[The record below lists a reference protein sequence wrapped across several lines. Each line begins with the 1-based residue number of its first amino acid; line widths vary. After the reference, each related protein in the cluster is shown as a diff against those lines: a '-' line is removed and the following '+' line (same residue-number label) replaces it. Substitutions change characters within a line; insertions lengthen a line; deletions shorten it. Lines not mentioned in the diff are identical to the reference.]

1 MGTRMIWGAPA
12 AEATVQ
18 RQRRLTDGNC
28 WGMNVSVK
36 RDTKPQVFPSIR
48 SAHSGADGFAQHFGD
63 TFMHPSAI
71 RKPSL
76 RLIGGATALATSL
89 SLVACGGGGGGGPTA
104 TGGADATGGN
114 FDGEVKVGILHS
126 RSGTMAI
133 SENTVAEAEL
143 MAIDEINKAGG
154 VAIDGKKL
162 KIVPIEEDGASDWP
176 TFAEKSKKLIDQ
188 DKVAVVFGGWT
199 SASRKAMLPVYE
211 SKDAFLYYPIQY
223 EGQECSK
230 NIFYTGATPNQQAE
244 PAVEWLLK
252 NKGKDFFLVG
262 SDYVYPRTANTIMK
276 EQLKAQGGKLVGE
289 DYLPLGNT
297 EVAPIIAKIKQALP
311 NGGVIVNTLNGDSNV
326 AFFKQMKA
334 AGITPANGYAI
345 MSFSIAEE
353 EIAAIGPEYL
363 EGTYAAWNFFQS
375 LDTPASK
382 KFTADFKAKYGD
394 KRVTNDPAE
403 AAYTMVYLWKLGA
416 EKANSVDDNKVRE
429 AMVGVSF
436 DAPQGKVTVQPNHH
450 IEKLVLIGEVQ
461 KDGMFKILENKGF
474 VKPVAWNQFV
484 PETKGYTC
492 DHTQKRPDAGKFK
505 L

>member
-1 MGTRMIWGAPA
+1 M
-12 AEATVQ
+12 
-18 RQRRLTDGNC
+18 
-28 WGMNVSVK
+28 
-36 RDTKPQVFPSIR
+36 
-48 SAHSGADGFAQHFGD
+48 
-63 TFMHPSAI
+63 
-71 RKPSL
+71 RKTSL
-76 RLIGGATALATSL
+76 RLVGGATALATAL
-89 SLVACGGGGGGGPTA
+89 SLVACGGGDKASG
-104 TGGADATGGN
+104 D

-143 MAIDEINKAGG
+143 MAIDEINAKGG
-154 VAIDGKKL
+154 VNIGGKKL
-162 KIVPIEEDGASDWP
+162 KIVPVEEDGASDWP
-176 TFAEKSKKLIDQ
+176 TFAEKAKKLIDQ
-188 DKVAVVFGGWT
+188 DQVSVVFGGWT
-199 SASRKAMLPVYE
+199 SASRKAMLPVFE
-211 SKDAFLYYPIQY
+211 AKDHFLFYPIQY

-230 NIFYTGATPNQQAE
+230 NIFYSGAAPNQQAE
-244 PAVEWLLK
+244 PAVDWLLK

-276 EQLKAQGGKLVGE
+276 EQLKANGGKVVGE

-334 AGITPANGYAI
+334 AGITPANGYSI

-382 KFTADFKAKYGD
+382 EFTKNFKAKYGD
-394 KRVTNDPAE
+394 KRVTSDPAE
-403 AAYTMVYLWKLGA
+403 AAYMMVYLWAAAA
-416 EKANSVDDNKVRE
+416 EKAGSVDDNKVRE
-429 AMVGVSF
+429 ALVGVSF
-436 DAPQGKVTVQPNHH
+436 DAPEGKVTVQPNHH
-450 IEKLVLIGEVQ
+450 VEKRVLIGEVK
-461 KDGMFKILENKGF
+461 KDGMFKILEDKGF
-474 VKPVAWNQFV
+474 VKPVAWNQYV

-492 DHTQKRPDAGKFK
+492 DWTQNRPDAGKYK
-505 L
+505 M

>member
-1 MGTRMIWGAPA
+1 MIWGAPA
-12 AEATVQ
+12 AETTVQ
-18 RQRRLTDGNC
+18 GQRRLKDGNC
-28 WGMNVSVK
+28 RDMNVSVA
-36 RDTKPQVFPSIR
+36 RDTKLRVFPSIR
-48 SAHSGADGFAQHFGD
+48 SPHSGADGFAQHLGG

-104 TGGADATGGN
+104 SGGADATGGN

-143 MAIDEINKAGG
+143 MAIEEINKAGG

-311 NGGVIVNTLNGDSNV
+311 KGGVIVNTLNGDSNV

-382 KFTADFKAKYGD
+382 KFTADFKAKYGAQ
-394 KRVTNDPAE
+394 RVTNDPAE

>member
-1 MGTRMIWGAPA
+1 MTFPLKRK
-12 AEATVQ
+12 
-18 RQRRLTDGNC
+18 
-28 WGMNVSVK
+28 SVL
-36 RDTKPQVFPSIR
+36 PLL
-48 SAHSGADGFAQHFGD
+48 SGA
-63 TFMHPSAI
+63 
-71 RKPSL
+71 
-76 RLIGGATALATSL
+76 ALVATSI
-89 SLVACGGGGGGGPTA
+89 SLVACGGGEQAGGK
-104 TGGADATGGN
+104 

-143 MAIDEINKAGG
+143 MAIDEINAKGG
-154 VAIDGKKL
+154 ITIDGKKL
-162 KIVPIEEDGASDWP
+162 KIVPVEEDGASDWP
-176 TFAEKSKKLIDQ
+176 TFAEKAKKLIDQ
-188 DKVAVVFGGWT
+188 DQVAVVFGGWT
-199 SASRKAMLPVYE
+199 SASRKAMLPVFE
-211 SKDAFLYYPIQY
+211 AKDHFLFYPIQY

-230 NIFYTGATPNQQAE
+230 NIFYSGAAPNQQAE
-244 PAVEWLLK
+244 PAVDWLLK

-276 EQLKAQGGKLVGE
+276 EQLKASGGKVVGE

-311 NGGVIVNTLNGDSNV
+311 KGGVIVNTLNGDSNV

-334 AGITPANGYAI
+334 AGITPANGYSI

-382 KFTADFKAKYGD
+382 EFTKNFKAKYGD

-403 AAYTMVYLWKLGA
+403 AAYMMVYLWAAAA

-429 AMVGVSF
+429 SLIGVSF
-436 DAPQGKVTVQPNHH
+436 EAPEGKVTVMPNHH
-450 IEKLVLIGEVQ
+450 VEKRVLIGEVQ
-461 KDGMFKILENKGF
+461 KDGMFKILQDKGF
-474 VKPVAWNQFV
+474 VKPVAWNQYV

-492 DHTQKRPDAGKFK
+492 DWTQKRPDAGKFK
-505 L
+505 M

>member
-1 MGTRMIWGAPA
+1 MDPILMRKA
-12 AEATVQ
+12 VL
-18 RQRRLTDGNC
+18 R
-28 WGMNVSVK
+28 SV
-36 RDTKPQVFPSIR
+36 
-48 SAHSGADGFAQHFGD
+48 A
-63 TFMHPSAI
+63 
-71 RKPSL
+71 
-76 RLIGGATALATSL
+76 GATALAASL
-89 SLVACGGGGGGGPTA
+89 SLVACGGGEQVSG
-104 TGGADATGGN
+104 D

-143 MAIDEINKAGG
+143 MAIDEINAKGG
-154 VAIDGKKL
+154 ITVGGKKL
-162 KIVPIEEDGASDWP
+162 KIVPVEEDGASDWP
-176 TFAEKSKKLIDQ
+176 TFAEKAKKLIDQ
-188 DKVAVVFGGWT
+188 DQVSVVFGGWT
-199 SASRKAMLPVYE
+199 SASRKAMLPVFE
-211 SKDAFLYYPIQY
+211 AKDHFLFYPIQY

-230 NIFYTGATPNQQAE
+230 NIFYSGAAPNQQAE
-244 PAVEWLLK
+244 PAVDWLLK

-276 EQLKAQGGKLVGE
+276 EQLKASGGKVVGE

-311 NGGVIVNTLNGDSNV
+311 KGGVIVNTLNGDSNV

-334 AGITPANGYAI
+334 AGITPANGYSI

-363 EGTYAAWNFFQS
+363 EGTYAAWNYFQS

-382 KFTADFKAKYGD
+382 EFTKNFKAKYGE

-403 AAYTMVYLWKLGA
+403 AAYMMVYLWAAAA
-416 EKANSVDDNKVRE
+416 EKAGSVDDNEVRK
-429 AMVGVSF
+429 ALIGVSF
-436 DAPQGKVTVQPNHH
+436 DAPEGKVTVMPNHH
-450 IEKLVLIGEVQ
+450 VEKLVLIGEVQ

-474 VKPVAWNQFV
+474 VKPVAWNQYV

-492 DHTQKRPDAGKFK
+492 DWTQNRPDAGKYK
-505 L
+505 M

>member
-1 MGTRMIWGAPA
+1 MVPAPLQK
-12 AEATVQ
+12 TSF
-18 RQRRLTDGNC
+18 RLL
-28 WGMNVSVK
+28 S
-36 RDTKPQVFPSIR
+36 
-48 SAHSGADGFAQHFGD
+48 
-63 TFMHPSAI
+63 
-71 RKPSL
+71 
-76 RLIGGATALATSL
+76 GATALAASL
-89 SLVACGGGGGGGPTA
+89 SLVACGGEKKSE
-104 TGGADATGGN
+104 GGA

-154 VAIDGKKL
+154 VLVDGKHL
-162 KIVPIEEDGASDWP
+162 KIVPVEEDGASDWP

-199 SASRKAMLPVYE
+199 SASRKAMLPVFE
-211 SKDAFLYYPIQY
+211 AKDHFLFYPIQY

-230 NIFYTGATPNQQAE
+230 NIFYSGAAPNQQAE
-244 PAVEWLLK
+244 PAVQWLLK

-276 EQLKAQGGKLVGE
+276 EQLKAEGGKVVGE

-311 NGGVIVNTLNGDSNV
+311 KGGVIVNTLNGDSNV

-334 AGITPANGYAI
+334 AGITPANGYSI
-345 MSFSIAEE
+345 ISFSIAEE

-382 KFTADFKAKYGD
+382 KFTADFKAKYGE
-394 KRVTNDPAE
+394 KRVTSDPAE
-403 AAYTMVYLWKLGA
+403 AAYDMVYLWAKAA
-416 EKANSVDDNKVRE
+416 EKAKSVDDNKVRE
-429 AMVGVSF
+429 ALVGVSF
-436 DAPQGKVTVQPNHH
+436 DAPEGKVTVEPNHH
-450 IEKLVLIGEVQ
+450 LSKLVLIGEVQ
-461 KDGMFKILENKGF
+461 KDGMFKILENKGI

-492 DHTQKRPDAGKFK
+492 DWTQKRPDAGKFK
-505 L
+505 M

>member
-1 MGTRMIWGAPA
+1 MTFPLTRK
-12 AEATVQ
+12 
-18 RQRRLTDGNC
+18 
-28 WGMNVSVK
+28 SVL
-36 RDTKPQVFPSIR
+36 PLV
-48 SAHSGADGFAQHFGD
+48 
-63 TFMHPSAI
+63 
-71 RKPSL
+71 
-76 RLIGGATALATSL
+76 GGATLLATSL
-89 SLVACGGGGGGGPTA
+89 SLVACGGGDQAGGK
-104 TGGADATGGN
+104 

-143 MAIDEINKAGG
+143 MAIDEINAKGG
-154 VAIDGKKL
+154 ITIDGKKL
-162 KIVPIEEDGASDWP
+162 KIVPVEEDGASDWP
-176 TFAEKSKKLIDQ
+176 TFAEKAKKLIDQ
-188 DKVAVVFGGWT
+188 DQVSVVFGGWT
-199 SASRKAMLPVYE
+199 SASRKAMLPVFE
-211 SKDAFLYYPIQY
+211 AKDHFLFYPIQY

-230 NIFYTGATPNQQAE
+230 NIFYSGAAPNQQAE
-244 PAVEWLLK
+244 PAVDWLLK

-276 EQLKAQGGKLVGE
+276 EQLKASGGKVVGE

-311 NGGVIVNTLNGDSNV
+311 KGGVIVNTLNGDSNV

-334 AGITPANGYAI
+334 AGITPANGYSI

-363 EGTYAAWNFFQS
+363 EGTFAAWNFFQS

-382 KFTADFKAKYGD
+382 EFTKNFKAKYGD
-394 KRVTNDPAE
+394 KRVTSDPAE
-403 AAYTMVYLWKLGA
+403 AAYMMVYLWAAAA

-429 AMVGVSF
+429 ALIGVSF
-436 DAPQGKVTVQPNHH
+436 DAPEGKVTVMPNHH
-450 IEKLVLIGEVQ
+450 VEKRVLIGEVQ
-461 KDGMFKILENKGF
+461 KDGMFKILEDKGF

-492 DHTQKRPDAGKFK
+492 DWTQKRPDAGKFK
-505 L
+505 M

>member
-1 MGTRMIWGAPA
+1 MDPILMRKSVLRSVAGA
-12 AEATVQ
+12 
-18 RQRRLTDGNC
+18 
-28 WGMNVSVK
+28 M
-36 RDTKPQVFPSIR
+36 
-48 SAHSGADGFAQHFGD
+48 
-63 TFMHPSAI
+63 
-71 RKPSL
+71 
-76 RLIGGATALATSL
+76 ALATSL
-89 SLVACGGGGGGGPTA
+89 SLVACGGGEK
-104 TGGADATGGN
+104 ADGD

-143 MAIDEINKAGG
+143 MAIDEINAKGG
-154 VAIDGKKL
+154 ITIDGKKL
-162 KIVPIEEDGASDWP
+162 KIVPVEEDGASDWP
-176 TFAEKSKKLIDQ
+176 TFAEKAKKLIDQ
-188 DKVAVVFGGWT
+188 DQVAVVFGGWT
-199 SASRKAMLPVYE
+199 SASRKAMLPVFE
-211 SKDAFLYYPIQY
+211 AKDHFLFYPIQY

-230 NIFYTGATPNQQAE
+230 NIFYSGAAPNQQAE
-244 PAVEWLLK
+244 PAVDWLLK

-276 EQLKAQGGKLVGE
+276 EQLKVSGGKVVGE

-311 NGGVIVNTLNGDSNV
+311 KGGVIVNTLNGDSNV

-334 AGITPANGYAI
+334 AGITPANGYSI

-375 LDTPASK
+375 LDTPASME
-382 KFTADFKAKYGD
+382 FTKAFKAKYGD

-403 AAYTMVYLWKLGA
+403 AAYMMVYLWAAAA

-429 AMVGVSF
+429 SLIGVSF
-436 DAPQGKVTVQPNHH
+436 EAPEGKVTVMPNHH
-450 IEKLVLIGEVQ
+450 VDKRVLIGEVQ
-461 KDGMFKILENKGF
+461 KDGMFKILEDKGF
-474 VKPVAWNQFV
+474 VKPVAWNQYV

-492 DHTQKRPDAGKFK
+492 DWTQKRPDAGKYK
-505 L
+505 M

>member
-1 MGTRMIWGAPA
+1 M
-12 AEATVQ
+12 
-18 RQRRLTDGNC
+18 
-28 WGMNVSVK
+28 
-36 RDTKPQVFPSIR
+36 
-48 SAHSGADGFAQHFGD
+48 
-63 TFMHPSAI
+63 
-71 RKPSL
+71 RKTSL
-76 RLIGGATALATSL
+76 RLLGGATALATSL
-89 SLVACGGGGGGGPTA
+89 TLVACGGGDQ
-104 TGGADATGGN
+104 TGGD

-143 MAIDEINKAGG
+143 MAIDEINAKGG
-154 VAIDGKKL
+154 ITIDGKKL
-162 KIVPIEEDGASDWP
+162 KIVPVEEDGASDWP
-176 TFAEKSKKLIDQ
+176 TFAEKATKLIDQ

-199 SASRKAMLPVYE
+199 SASRKAMLPVFE
-211 SKDAFLYYPIQY
+211 AKDHFLFYPIQY

-230 NIFYTGATPNQQAE
+230 NIFYSGAAPNQQAE
-244 PAVEWLLK
+244 PAVDWLLQ
-252 NKGKDFFLVG
+252 NKGKEFFLVG

-276 EQLKAQGGKLVGE
+276 EQLKANGGKVVGE

-297 EVAPIIAKIKQALP
+297 EVAPIIAKIKQAMP
-311 NGGVIVNTLNGDSNV
+311 KGGVIVNTLNGDSNV

-334 AGITPANGYAI
+334 AGITPANGYSI

-382 KFTADFKAKYGD
+382 EFTKNFKAKYGD

-403 AAYTMVYLWKLGA
+403 AAYMMVYLWAAAA

-429 AMVGVSF
+429 ALIGVTF
-436 DAPQGKVTVQPNHH
+436 DAPEGKVTVMPNHH
-450 IEKLVLIGEVQ
+450 VDKRVLIGEVQ
-461 KDGMFKILENKGF
+461 KDGMFKILEDKGF
-474 VKPVAWNQFV
+474 VKPVAWNQYV

-492 DHTQKRPDAGKFK
+492 DWTQDRPDAGKYK
-505 L
+505 M

>member
-1 MGTRMIWGAPA
+1 MTFPLKRK
-12 AEATVQ
+12 
-18 RQRRLTDGNC
+18 
-28 WGMNVSVK
+28 SVL
-36 RDTKPQVFPSIR
+36 PLV
-48 SAHSGADGFAQHFGD
+48 
-63 TFMHPSAI
+63 
-71 RKPSL
+71 
-76 RLIGGATALATSL
+76 GGATLLATSL
-89 SLVACGGGGGGGPTA
+89 SLVACGGGDQAGGK
-104 TGGADATGGN
+104 

-143 MAIDEINKAGG
+143 MAIDEINAKGG
-154 VAIDGKKL
+154 ITVDGKKL
-162 KIVPIEEDGASDWP
+162 KIVPVEEDGASDWP
-176 TFAEKSKKLIDQ
+176 TFAEKAKKLIDQ
-188 DKVAVVFGGWT
+188 DQVAVVFGGWT
-199 SASRKAMLPVYE
+199 SASRKAMLPVFE
-211 SKDAFLYYPIQY
+211 AKDHFLFYPIQY

-230 NIFYTGATPNQQAE
+230 NIFYSGAAPNQQAE
-244 PAVEWLLK
+244 PAVDWLLK

-276 EQLKAQGGKLVGE
+276 EQLKASGGKVVGE

-311 NGGVIVNTLNGDSNV
+311 KGGVIVNTLNGDSNV

-334 AGITPANGYAI
+334 AGITPANGYSI

-363 EGTYAAWNFFQS
+363 EGTFAAWNFFQS

-382 KFTADFKAKYGD
+382 EFTKNFKAKYGD

-403 AAYTMVYLWKLGA
+403 AAYMMVYLWAAAA

-429 AMVGVSF
+429 ALIGVSF
-436 DAPQGKVTVQPNHH
+436 DAPEGKVTVMPNHH
-450 IEKLVLIGEVQ
+450 VDKRVLIGEVQ
-461 KDGMFKILENKGF
+461 KDGMFKILEDKGF

-492 DHTQKRPDAGKFK
+492 DWTQKRPDAGKFK
-505 L
+505 M

>member
-1 MGTRMIWGAPA
+1 MKPTSTQKTAF
-12 AEATVQ
+12 
-18 RQRRLTDGNC
+18 RL
-28 WGMNVSVK
+28 
-36 RDTKPQVFPSIR
+36 
-48 SAHSGADGFAQHFGD
+48 
-63 TFMHPSAI
+63 
-71 RKPSL
+71 L
-76 RLIGGATALATSL
+76 GGATALATSF
-89 SLVACGGGGGGGPTA
+89 SLVACGGDKTA
-104 TGGADATGGN
+104 TGGDAGGGG

-154 VAIDGKKL
+154 VNVGGKKL
-162 KIVPIEEDGASDWP
+162 KIVAIEEDGASDWP
-176 TFAEKSKKLIDQ
+176 TFAEKAEKLIDQ
-188 DKVAVVFGGWT
+188 DKVDVVFGGWT
-199 SASRKAMLPVYE
+199 SASRKAMLPVFE
-211 SKDAFLYYPIQY
+211 AKDHFLYYPIQY

-244 PAVEWLLK
+244 PAVSWLLK

-276 EQLKAQGGKLVGE
+276 EQLKVEGGNLVGE

-297 EVAPIIAKIKQALP
+297 EVAPIIAKIKQAMP
-311 NGGVIVNTLNGDSNV
+311 KGGVIVNTLNGDSNV

-353 EIAAIGPEYL
+353 EVAAIGPEYL

-382 KFTADFKAKYGD
+382 KFTADFQAKYGEN
-394 KRVTNDPAE
+394 RVTNDPAE
-403 AAYTMVYLWKLGA
+403 SAYNMVYLWAKGV
-416 EKANSVDDNKVRE
+416 EKAGTTDNKKVRE
-429 AMVGVSF
+429 ALIGVTF
-436 DAPQGKVTVQPNHH
+436 DAPQGPIEIQPNHH
-450 IEKLVLIGEVQ
+450 TTELVMIGEVQ
-461 KDGMFKILENKGF
+461 KDGMFKIIENKG
-474 VKPVAWNQFV
+474 VLKPIAWNQFV

-492 DHTQKRPDAGKFK
+492 DWTRKDVPNPGKFK
-505 L
+505 M